1 MRTLACRT
9 APSAVLLSALLAGCS
24 DRPGP
29 TAPLDVSN
37 AVTSVSSSTLWQKEV
52 VGTTGPG
59 SSYALYLPHD
69 WNGEV
74 VYWSHGIRVPSEPVA
89 LPTNEGIE
97 GFRDALGA
105 LHYAVAYSSFDEN
118 GYALKDGVER
128 THQLRGLVTSQF
140 GRPTRS
146 YLAGASMGGL
156 VSLALAEKFPQQY
169 DGVLTTCGQVGGTR
183 AQLQYIAD
191 VRALF
196 DFFYPG
202 VLPGDAMHVPANL
215 DLNTQVLGPALA
227 AMSANPTGAFAMA
240 RVTQTPLAT
249 FGATPA
255 QQAATLFQSIL
266 TALGYNAVGTNDV
279 LDRTHGHPP
288 IDNMTTV
295 YTGALPA
302 GTLAAINAGI
312 DRFATTPDALA
323 YVDHHYEPTGA
334 LEIPMVTLHNMYDPT
349 APFFNETLLASAVSS
364 AGRSDLLLQQSFA
377 RYGHC
382 TFSTAEMMSGFQALV
397 QFVASG
403 QKPTL

>member
-1 MRTLACRT
+1 MISLARRT
-9 APSAVLLSALLAGCS
+9 APSVVLLSALLSACA

-29 TAPLDVSN
+29 TAPDRVSS
-37 AVTSVSSSTLWQKEV
+37 AVTTVSSSALWEKEV

-105 LHYAVAYSSFDEN
+105 LHYAVAYSSYDEN
-118 GYALKDGVER
+118 GYALEDGVQR

-156 VSLALAEKFPQQY
+156 VSLALAERFPQQY

-183 AQLQYIAD
+183 AQIQYVAD

-196 DFFYPG
+196 DFFYSG

-215 DLNTQVLGPALA
+215 DVNTQVLGPALA

-240 RVTQTPLAT
+240 RVTQTPLAV
-249 FGATPA
+249 FGATPQ

-279 LDRTHGHPP
+279 LDRTHGHFP

-302 GTLAAINAGI
+302 TTLAAINAGI
-312 DRFATTPDALA
+312 DRFSATPDALR
-323 YVDHHYEPTGA
+323 YVDHTYEPTGE
-334 LEIPMVTLHNMYDPT
+334 LEIPMVSLHNLYDPT
-349 APFFNETLLASAVSS
+349 VPFFNETLLAAAVGS
-364 AGRSDLLLQQSFA
+364 AGRSDLLLQKAFA

-382 TFSTAEMMSGFQALV
+382 TFSTTEMMSGFQALA
-397 QFVASG
+397 QWVASG
-403 QKPTL
+403 QEPTL